1 MQSGE
6 KSKNKNDNKLRR
18 SLKHIL
24 FSKKNNSN
32 LGNDVSEGVVRLL
45 ASSPQFVFPFEMQ
58 HFVQFVWN
66 VCVHEHCIIFTRRCP
81 KVLFLRREDKCF
93 GNQYSLKKLEKSS

>member
-6 KSKNKNDNKLRR
+6 KSKNKNDNKLRTN
-18 SLKHIL
+18 LKHIL

-32 LGNDVSEGVVRLL
+32 LGNDVSEGVVRFL
-45 ASSPQFVFPFEMQ
+45 ASSPQLVFPLEMH

-66 VCVHEHCIIFTRRCP
+66 VCVHEHCIVFTRCRP
-81 KVLFLRREDKCF
+81 KVPFLRTNKM
-93 GNQYSLKKLEKSS
+93 LW